1 MCVKCN
7 YDATNVFSHD
17 LVYLDEDSKREW
29 EYTSWLRL
37 PNGDQG
43 HGFNPLHSTMAS
55 SETKENIYGAKEM
68 CYRWAL
74 NPQGLVLVD
83 LY

>member
-1 MCVKCN
+1 MYVNGK
-7 YDATNVFSHD
+7 D
-17 LVYLDEDSKREW
+17 
-29 EYTSWLRL
+29 RL
-37 PNGDQG
+37 IEGVWVT
-43 HGFNPLHSTMAS
+43 FNPLHSTMAS